1 MISFGSILMCIASSI
16 ALGLY
21 CYYYIRHLQG
31 PVYAETKFIVVFL
44 FIAGVR
50 LILPLNSPII
60 VYNIEISSVL
70 PFFAKYCYMTSP
82 FGVTYIFLGWVISL
96 FIGVLLLLLL
106 LIRQIRYYRFVNTFS
121 YYDIS
126 LNKLLHSC
134 IDDEQ
139 RSTRVNIKYV
149 DLNTSPFVKGLL
161 IPTIFIPANFY
172 SEMELIFIIRHE
184 LIHYRKKDLWVITA
198 MEIIKCLFWW
208 NPVVYFIRNQLDIA
222 LELSNDLSL
231 LEHLDDIQ
239 KIKYGECIV
248 KTAKYLTE
256 NSLKTMPSH
265 FSLSFTG
272 YSASLTRERIK
283 HLIDFDRSK
292 KKYIRIA
299 IHAVMISLLILLSFS
314 IMPEPKFAPPKEIEE
329 NTFDEND
336 AYFVEH
342 DDGYHLYINGEYWE
356 TVVNPDFLNEYR
368 GYKVYKEE
376 PR

>member
-1 MISFGSILMCIASSI
+1 MCIASSI

-82 FGVTYIFLGWVISL
+82 FGVTYIFLVWVISL

-121 YYDIS
+121 YYDVS

-161 IPTIFIPANFY
+161 NPTIFIPANFY

-208 NPVVYFIRNQLDIA
+208 NPFVYFIRNQLDIA

-231 LEHLDDIQ
+231 LERLDDIQ

-272 YSASLTRERIK
+272 YSASLTSERIK

-292 KKYIRIA
+292 KKYIRTA
-299 IHAVMISLLILLSFS
+299 IHAVMISLLILL
-314 IMPEPKFAPPKEIEE
+314 
-329 NTFDEND
+329 
-336 AYFVEH
+336 
-342 DDGYHLYINGEYWE
+342 
-356 TVVNPDFLNEYR
+356 
-368 GYKVYKEE
+368 
-376 PR
+376 